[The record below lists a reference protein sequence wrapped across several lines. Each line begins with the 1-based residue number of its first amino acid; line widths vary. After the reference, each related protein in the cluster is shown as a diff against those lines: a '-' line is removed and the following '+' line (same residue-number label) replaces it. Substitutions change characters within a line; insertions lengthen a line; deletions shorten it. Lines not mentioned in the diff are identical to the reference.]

1 MRPAFLAAT
10 SDSAVTLA
18 ADSLSA
24 GVIPLTWN
32 QRAPANT
39 DGQSM
44 LPGSILLMADA
55 AAIVKNAAR
64 PGSGAELGEV
74 ESRAIIRGPLDV
86 HIHALLAR
94 AIGDHAAERILGE
107 PRHPARCD
115 AKPRGAD
122 GDVQLAAA
130 DVGVEA
136 VSLLE
141 PLEVGRSEP
150 HHGFAEGDEIHA
162 QSYARPNSLTR
173 FYRIMSFP
181 GLDLTGRIAVVIG
194 ATSGIGKAIALGL
207 ADAGAD
213 VVPTGR
219 RAQLAG
225 EAAREIEARGRR
237 SLAIATDVSDTN
249 SIQALADAVIE
260 KFGKVDIL
268 VNAAGRTIRR
278 PTVDVSDD
286 EWNGI
291 MDTNLTGMLR
301 ACRVFGRHM
310 IERRYGRIINI
321 GSLTSVVALYEVAA
335 YGASKAGVAA
345 LTKSLAVEWAPH
357 GVCVNAILPGVFRTA
372 LNEGLLDGT
381 DRGRELLARTPA
393 RRFGQPEEVAGAA
406 VFLASEAASF
416 VTGHLLAVDGGFLAS
431 GVNQ

>member
-1 MRPAFLAAT
+1 
-10 SDSAVTLA
+10 
-18 ADSLSA
+18 
-24 GVIPLTWN
+24 
-32 QRAPANT
+32 
-39 DGQSM
+39 
-44 LPGSILLMADA
+44 
-55 AAIVKNAAR
+55 
-64 PGSGAELGEV
+64 
-74 ESRAIIRGPLDV
+74 
-86 HIHALLAR
+86 
-94 AIGDHAAERILGE
+94 
-107 PRHPARCD
+107 
-115 AKPRGAD
+115 
-122 GDVQLAAA
+122 
-130 DVGVEA
+130 
-136 VSLLE
+136 
-141 PLEVGRSEP
+141 
-150 HHGFAEGDEIHA
+150 
-162 QSYARPNSLTR
+162 
-173 FYRIMSFP
+173 MSFP
-181 GLDLTGRIAVVIG
+181 ALDLTDRVAVVVG

-219 RAQLAG
+219 RATLTK
-225 EAAREIEARGRR
+225 EATREVEARGRR
-237 SLAIATDVSDTN
+237 SLAMAADVADADSL
-249 SIQALADAVIE
+249 QALADATIE

-268 VNAAGRTIRR
+268 VNAAGRTVRR
-278 PTVDVSDD
+278 PTLDVPDA
-286 EWNGI
+286 EWNEI

-357 GVCVNAILPGVFRTA
+357 NVCVNAILPGVFRTA

-381 DRGRELLARTPA
+381 KRGRELLMRTPMK
-393 RRFGQPEEVAGAA
+393 RFGQPQEVAGAA

>member
-1 MRPAFLAAT
+1 
-10 SDSAVTLA
+10 
-18 ADSLSA
+18 
-24 GVIPLTWN
+24 
-32 QRAPANT
+32 
-39 DGQSM
+39 
-44 LPGSILLMADA
+44 
-55 AAIVKNAAR
+55 
-64 PGSGAELGEV
+64 
-74 ESRAIIRGPLDV
+74 
-86 HIHALLAR
+86 
-94 AIGDHAAERILGE
+94 
-107 PRHPARCD
+107 
-115 AKPRGAD
+115 
-122 GDVQLAAA
+122 
-130 DVGVEA
+130 
-136 VSLLE
+136 
-141 PLEVGRSEP
+141 
-150 HHGFAEGDEIHA
+150 
-162 QSYARPNSLTR
+162 
-173 FYRIMSFP
+173 MSFP
-181 GLDLTGRIAVVIG
+181 GLDLTNRIAVVIG

-219 RAQLAG
+219 RAELAA

-237 SLAIATDVSDTN
+237 SLAMAADVSDAN
-249 SIQALADAVIE
+249 SIQALADATIT
-260 KFGKVDIL
+260 KFGQVDIL
-268 VNAAGRTIRR
+268 VNAAGRTVRR
-278 PTVDVSDD
+278 PTLEVSDD
-286 EWNGI
+286 EWNAI

-321 GSLTSVVALYEVAA
+321 GSLTSLVALHEVAA

-381 DRGRELLARTPA
+381 DRGRELLTRTPMK
-393 RRFGQPEEVAGAA
+393 RFGQPEEVAGAA